1 MSEAMQLTLDQR
13 EVPVSRTIPRDES
26 RMLRR
31 PKDEA
36 LDVAAFHRQLDAALT
51 RAGVGPGE
59 AFYVARVPPVSREPL
74 ARASDPQTSHQAARA
89 VRVTARNQCGRAL
102 TLIAHHGYTADELY
116 EEEGIRWQ
124 RVSDLRSLGLIEPR
138 RRANGAEDT
147 RPTRAGTQAT
157 VWQLSEAGRERYRLG
172 L

>member
-1 MSEAMQLTLDQR
+1 MSEAMQLTLDDR
-13 EVPVSRTIPRDES
+13 EVPISRTAPRDES

-31 PKDEA
+31 PKDDA

-74 ARASDPQTSHQAARA
+74 ARASDPQTSRQAARA

-102 TLIAHHGYTADELY
+102 TLIANDAYTADGLW

-124 RVSDLRSLGLIEPR
+124 RVSDLRTLGLIEPR
-138 RRANGAEDT
+138 RMANGSEDT
-147 RPTRAGTQAT
+147 RATSSGAQAT
-157 VWQLSEAGRERYRLG
+157 AWQVSDAGRARIREG